1 MFFKNKCEKVT
12 FVLTF
17 YAIFVTFVANKGI
30 KMLIDFSVSNFSSFK
45 DKVTLSMEKTPIQK
59 HKEHIFNGNLLSGV
73 GIYGANASGKTNLL
87 QTIKVL
93 SEFTSIGDRD
103 VVAFINSN
111 KFMLDNNKPVKFEVN
126 FISNGFKYNYKIA
139 ISKDEISNEELY
151 FSEKNKQNLVFKRTG
166 VEKEFGKLFA
176 DNFYKNCSF
185 ARNRTLLSKLII
197 DGIVDNDVK
206 NKQHIANVV
215 NFLRGIGFFDPKTQ
229 INPLYVY
236 HNFKFPEF
244 KKFLLDL
251 LVQADFGITD
261 ISFKELEVPQTVV
274 MRLDIGALTRGEVLC
289 RQEDEDYYFFSLE
302 KGKIICRQLV
312 MFHGNAQFPTNRES
326 AGTIKLFKL
335 AFMLYS
341 FKKTEGSKILLL
353 DEFDS
358 LFHPFLSKMLLK
370 SLLNNPMGGQIIAVL
385 HNTLLLSH
393 DIWRVDEI
401 WFTEKDSDG
410 STRLYPLI
418 DINPRFDKSLER
430 DYINGRYGAVPFL
443 GGEQVWQDI
452 IK

>member
-1 MFFKNKCEKVT
+1 
-12 FVLTF
+12 
-17 YAIFVTFVANKGI
+17 
-30 KMLIDFSVSNFSSFK
+30 MLIDFSVSNFSSFK
-45 DKVTLSMEKTPIQK
+45 DKITLSMEKTSIQK
-59 HKEHIFNGNLLSGV
+59 HKEHIIGGNLLSGV

-87 QTIKVL
+87 HTITML
-93 SEFTSIGDRD
+93 SEFTAIGDRD
-103 VVAFINSN
+103 IVAFINSN
-111 KFMLDNNKPVKFEVN
+111 RFMLNNDAPVEFEVN
-126 FISNGFKYNYKIA
+126 FISNGFKYNYKIS

-151 FSEKNKQNLVFKRTG
+151 FAEKNKKNLIFKRMG
-166 VEKEFGKLFA
+166 VEKEFGKLFT

-185 ARNRTLLSKLII
+185 SKNRTLLSKMIM
-197 DGIVDNDVK
+197 DGIFDNDVK
-206 NKQHIANVV
+206 NKQHILNAIH
-215 NFLRGIGFFDPKTQ
+215 FLRSIGYFDPKTQ

-261 ISFKELEVPQTVV
+261 VDFKKLDVPQTTL
-274 MRLDIGALTRGEVLC
+274 MRLDLAALTRGEVLC

-302 KGKIICRQLV
+302 NGRVVCRQLV
-312 MFHGNAQFPTNRES
+312 MFHGDAQFPTNRES

-335 AFMLYS
+335 GFMLYS
-341 FKKTEGSKILLL
+341 FKKTEGSKLLLL
-353 DEFDS
+353 DEFDN
-358 LFHPFLSKMLLK
+358 LFHPFLSKVLLK

-410 STRLYPLI
+410 SSRLYPLT
-418 DINPRFDKSLER
+418 DINPRFDKDLEK

-443 GGEQVWQDI
+443 GGEQVWQEI

>member
-1 MFFKNKCEKVT
+1 
-12 FVLTF
+12 
-17 YAIFVTFVANKGI
+17 
-30 KMLIDFSVSNFSSFK
+30 MLIDFSVSNFSSFK
-45 DKVTLSMEKTPIQK
+45 DKITLSMEKTSIQK
-59 HKEHIFNGNLLSGV
+59 HKEHIIGGNLLSGV

-87 QTIKVL
+87 HTITML
-93 SEFTSIGDRD
+93 SEFTAIGDRD
-103 VVAFINSN
+103 IVAFINSN
-111 KFMLDNNKPVKFEVN
+111 RFMLNNDAPVEFEVN
-126 FISNGFKYNYKIA
+126 FISNGFKYNYKIS

-151 FSEKNKQNLVFKRTG
+151 FAEKNKKNLIFKRTG
-166 VEKEFGKLFA
+166 VEKEFGKLFT

-185 ARNRTLLSKLII
+185 SKNRTLLSKMIM
-197 DGIVDNDVK
+197 DGIFDNDVK
-206 NKQHIANVV
+206 NKQHILNAIH
-215 NFLRGIGFFDPKTQ
+215 FLRSIGYFDPKTQ

-261 ISFKELEVPQTVV
+261 VDFKKLDVPQTTL
-274 MRLDIGALTRGEVLC
+274 MRLDLAALTRGEVLC

-302 KGKIICRQLV
+302 NGRVVCRQLV
-312 MFHGNAQFPTNRES
+312 MFHGDAQFPTNRES

-335 AFMLYS
+335 GFMLYS
-341 FKKTEGSKILLL
+341 FKKTEGSKLLLL
-353 DEFDS
+353 DEFDN
-358 LFHPFLSKMLLK
+358 LFHPFLSKVLLK

-410 STRLYPLI
+410 SSRLYPLT
-418 DINPRFDKSLER
+418 DINPRFDKDLKK

-443 GGEQVWQDI
+443 GGEQVWQEI

>member
-1 MFFKNKCEKVT
+1 
-12 FVLTF
+12 
-17 YAIFVTFVANKGI
+17 
-30 KMLIDFSVSNFSSFK
+30 
-45 DKVTLSMEKTPIQK
+45 MEKTPIQK
-59 HKEHIFNGNLLSGV
+59 HKEHVLDGKLLSGV

-87 QTIKVL
+87 HTITML

-103 VVAFINSN
+103 IVALINSN
-111 KFMLDNNKPVKFEVN
+111 RFMLNNDDPVEFEVN
-126 FISNGFKYNYKIA
+126 FMSNGVKYSYKIS
-139 ISKDEISNEELY
+139 ISKDEISDEELY
-151 FSEKNKQNLVFKRTG
+151 FAEKNKKNLIFKRAG
-166 VEKEFGKLFA
+166 VEKEFGKLFT

-185 ARNRTLLSKLII
+185 SKNRTVLSKLMM
-197 DGIVDNDVK
+197 DGILDNDVK
-206 NKQHIANVV
+206 NKQHILNVIH
-215 NFLRGIGFFDPKTQ
+215 FLRGIGYFDPKTQ

-251 LVQADFGITD
+251 LIQADFGITD
-261 ISFKELEVPQTVV
+261 VDFKKLEVPQTTL
-274 MRLDIGALTRGEVLC
+274 MRLDLAALARGEVLC
-289 RQEDEDYYFFSLE
+289 RQEDEDYFFFSLE
-302 KGKIICRQLV
+302 NGKVVCRQLV
-312 MFHGNAQFPTNRES
+312 MFHGNVQFPTNRES

-335 AFMLYS
+335 GFMLYS
-341 FKKTEGSKILLL
+341 FKKTEGCKLLLL

-358 LFHPFLSKMLLK
+358 LFHPFLSKILLK

-410 STRLYPLI
+410 SSRLYPLT
-418 DINPRFDKSLER
+418 DINPRFDKDLEK

-443 GGEQVWQDI
+443 GGEQVWQEI